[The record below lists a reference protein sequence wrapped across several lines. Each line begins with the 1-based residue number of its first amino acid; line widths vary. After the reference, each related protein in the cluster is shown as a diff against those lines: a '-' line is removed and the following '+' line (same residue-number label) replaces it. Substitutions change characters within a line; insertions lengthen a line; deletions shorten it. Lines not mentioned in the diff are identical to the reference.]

1 MNASDRSPRPQ
12 PRPLVAVL
20 LLAAFVL
27 LPSMASVG
35 MFLDGTIY
43 AAISR
48 NLAEGAGSMWA
59 PQFSDGLFPVFHEQ
73 PPLVFWL
80 QSLFFRVLGD
90 SYLTERAFDLVVVV
104 ASGILLRAL
113 WIRLAEE
120 ADRPRLAGYWWL
132 ALLCWVLVPKWSWAY
147 RNNVLENTL
156 TLACLASVL
165 LMLTALRTRGA
176 WRGGGLALLAGA
188 ATFAAFLAKGLPALF
203 VLPAAML
210 LKPALPGVAWSRA
223 LALAAVQTLVTVA
236 AFGVLLWLEPEARVL
251 FGHWW
256 QHQVAARTG
265 LDAGWTMVPELI
277 KKLVPMAIVVL
288 PVWLV
293 LRRRLSAGWAR
304 GVTGPAAAMLS
315 IGFAASLPLVFGDR
329 DSGHY
334 LVPSLPYFALGFGLL
349 AAALLDSGGRE
360 VHALLVRRPGPV
372 FMSTAAAAALLIAVM
387 CAGRIGEVRKDAEIH
402 ALFNRVAALPD
413 GGDPRRLEVAPELY
427 SNWALHAVAQRHY
440 RISLLREASGTRYR
454 LEQAGASS
462 PGRIVVKSGR
472 WQLRQ
477 RD

>member
-20 LLAAFVL
+20 LLAAFLL

-48 NLAEGAGSMWA
+48 NLAQGIGSMWA
-59 PQFSDGLFPVFHEQ
+59 PQFSAGLFPVFGEH

-90 SYLTERAFDLVVVV
+90 SYLTERAYDLVVVV
-104 ASGILLRAL
+104 ASGLLLRAL
-113 WIRLAEE
+113 WMRLVDA

-165 LMLTALRTRGA
+165 LMLAALRTRSA
-176 WRGGGLALLAGA
+176 WQAGGLALLAGA
-188 ATFAAFLAKGLPALF
+188 ATFAAFLSKGLPALF
-203 VLPAAML
+203 VVPAALL
-210 LKPALPGVAWSRA
+210 LKPALPGAAWSRA
-223 LALAAVQTLVTVA
+223 LALAVLQTLAAAA
-236 AFGVLLWLEPEARVL
+236 AFAVLMWLEPEARAL

-265 LDAGWTMVPELI
+265 LDAGWTIVPELL
-277 KKLVPMAIVVL
+277 KKLVPMALVVL

-329 DSGHY
+329 DSAHY
-334 LVPSLPYFALGFGLL
+334 LIPSLPYFALGFGLV
-349 AAALLDSGGRE
+349 AAALLDAGGSGTRA
-360 VHALLVRRPGPV
+360 ALQRRPGSV
-372 FMSTAAAAALLIAVM
+372 FTGVAATVALVTAVM
-387 CAGRIGEVRKDAEIH
+387 CVARIGEVRKDRETH
-402 ALFNRVAALPD
+402 ALFAQVAVVL
-413 GGDPRRLEVAPELY
+413 GETGPRRLDIDPALY
-427 SNWALHAVAQRHY
+427 SHWMLHAVAQRHY
-440 RISLLREASGTRYR
+440 RIDLVLDADAARYR
-454 LEQAGASS
+454 VEPIGSSS
-462 PGRIVVKSGR
+462 PGRIVLQSGP
-472 WQLRQ
+472 WQLRR